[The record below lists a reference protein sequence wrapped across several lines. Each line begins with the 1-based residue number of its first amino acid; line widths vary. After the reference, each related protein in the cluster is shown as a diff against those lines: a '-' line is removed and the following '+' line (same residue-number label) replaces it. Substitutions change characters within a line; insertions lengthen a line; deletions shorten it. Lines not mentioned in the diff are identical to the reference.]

1 MAGVGLAVGFTLTA
15 CDRGGNADAAANSP
29 SSTAP
34 ESSRPSA
41 SAPSAVPVPPTGS
54 AARPSEANPSDAA
67 LANAAAP
74 SAAPSDEQPPTD
86 APRVYALTR
95 NVWIRSGP
103 TSETQWIGALW
114 FGGSVRLRGDEHVS
128 GAGCGG
134 DWRAVEPRGWVC
146 VDGQRATLDPN
157 DALLRKLYPS
167 RPRVETAWPHRYAL
181 VERDIPRYEHLL
193 PLEAG
198 AQPSAALELLPGS
211 LPKGLSERRTR
222 MVARSAMAYVREA
235 THGDSTLL
243 LAADL
248 SWVRKSDVT
257 PVEPVTFSGVK
268 LEGAFQLPLG
278 FASHDAGKAFVR
290 RAEGAFDLVPSPFLR
305 LSPISLTG
313 KSERVERATYYETT
327 NKDAAGVRLWIS
339 DDSSVIATQAEK
351 TPWGTPLT
359 EPLPTALVEGRAA
372 ATGAPPRH
380 TWLDVS
386 ILGGF
391 LVAYEGTRPVYAT
404 MISAGRG
411 GRPTPGRDPLETAST
426 PVGRFSVTG
435 KFKTATMESS
445 STPIVHGDVP
455 WTQNFSGPH
464 AIHSAY
470 WHDDWGNLKSA
481 GCVNVAPI
489 DGKWLFEFT
498 EPSVPDG
505 WHSVRHVSRY
515 GGSTEVVIHE

>member
-1 MAGVGLAVGFTLTA
+1 MKWSPRGACIALVLSLPA
-15 CDRGGNADAAANSP
+15 CDRSVSTTSNAAP
-29 SSTAP
+29 TIGST
-34 ESSRPSA
+34 SPSA
-41 SAPSAVPVPPTGS
+41 SATAPAASSAPVAPGAPAVAS
-54 AARPSEANPSDAA
+54 PDASP
-67 LANAAAP
+67 LP
-74 SAAPSDEQPPTD
+74 DEPPTD

-103 TSETQWIGALW
+103 TTDTQWLGALW
-114 FGGSVRLRGDEHVS
+114 FGGSVRLRGDEHVA

-134 DWRAVEPRGWVC
+134 EWRAVEPRGWVC
-146 VDGQRATLDPN
+146 VDGERATLDPN
-157 DALLRKLYPS
+157 DPVLRKLYAL
-167 RPRVETAWPHRYAL
+167 RPRVETPWPHRYAL
-181 VERDIPRYEHLL
+181 VERDIRRFEHLL
-193 PLEAG
+193 PLPTG
-198 AQPSAALELLPGS
+198 APPSSALELPPS
-211 LPKGLSERRTR
+211 PLPKGLSERRTR

-235 THGDSTLL
+235 THGDAALL

-268 LEGAFQLPLG
+268 LDEALQLPLG
-278 FASHDAGKAFVR
+278 FASHEDGKTFVR
-290 RAEGAFDLVPSPFLR
+290 AREGHFEAVASPFAR
-305 LSPISLTG
+305 LSPIALTG
-313 KSERVERATYYETT
+313 KSERATRATYYETKT
-327 NKDAAGVRLWIS
+327 KDAAGEPLWIS
-339 DDSSVIATQAEK
+339 DRSSVIATRAVK
-351 TPWGTPLT
+351 TPWGTSLD
-359 EPLPTALVEGRAA
+359 EPLPSALVDAK
-372 ATGAPPRH
+372 ATSSATSTNGATPPRH
-380 TWLDVS
+380 TWLDIS

-391 LVAYEGTRPVYAT
+391 LVAYEGTRPVYVT

-426 PVGRFSVTG
+426 PLGRFSVNG

-505 WHSVRHVSRY
+505 WHSVRYVSRY
-515 GGSTEVVIHE
+515 GGSTEVVIRE

>member
-1 MAGVGLAVGFTLTA
+1 MKGTGSAVWLGLTLCLSA
-15 CDRGGNADAAANSP
+15 CDRSAGAAAETKPAATSTAANS
-29 SSTAP
+29 SKAP
-34 ESSRPSA
+34 
-41 SAPSAVPVPPTGS
+41 GQG
-54 AARPSEANPSDAA
+54 
-67 LANAAAP
+67 AAP
-74 SAAPSDEQPPTD
+74 SEPVPGAAASAGAPIASAIVPEAPPTDAPPTD

-103 TSETQWIGALW
+103 TSETQWLGALW
-114 FGGSVRLRGDEHVS
+114 FGGSVRLRGEERVP

-146 VDGQRATLDPN
+146 VDGERATLDPN
-157 DALLRKLYPS
+157 DAVLRKLYPE
-167 RPRVETAWPHRYAL
+167 RPRVETAWPHSYAL

-193 PLEAG
+193 PLPAG
-198 AQPSAALELLPGS
+198 APPSAALELLPAS
-211 LPKGLSERRTR
+211 LPKGLSERRNR
-222 MVARSAMAYVREA
+222 MVARSAMAYVRSA
-235 THGDSTLL
+235 THGDATLL

-248 SWVRKSDVT
+248 SWVRQSDVT

-268 LEGAFQLPLG
+268 LEGALHLPLG
-278 FASHDAGKAFVR
+278 FASHANGKAFVR
-290 RAEGAFDLVPSPFLR
+290 RGDGAFDLAPSPFAR
-305 LSPISLTG
+305 LSPITLTG
-313 KSERVERATYYETT
+313 KSERVERETYYETT
-327 NKDAAGVRLWIS
+327 TNDAGGTALWIS
-339 DDSSVIATQAEK
+339 NGSSVIATPAVK
-351 TPWGTPLT
+351 TPWGTTLD
-359 EPLPTALVEGRAA
+359 EPLPAALTEAA
-372 ATGAPPRH
+372 PATSGAPPRH

-386 ILGGF
+386 ILGGY
-391 LVAYEGTRPVYAT
+391 LVAYEGTRAVYAT

-426 PVGRFSVTG
+426 PVGRFTVTG

-505 WHSVRHVSRY
+505 WHSVRAVSRY

>member
-1 MAGVGLAVGFTLTA
+1 MLASRSACVALALSLPA
-15 CDRGGNADAAANSP
+15 CDRSTGATASTKATASSAPASATTSAAPPAAP
-29 SSTAP
+29 SASA
-34 ESSRPSA
+34 SAAPSA
-41 SAPSAVPVPPTGS
+41 SAPASS
-54 AARPSEANPSDAA
+54 
-67 LANAAAP
+67 NATP
-74 SAAPSDEQPPTD
+74 LDLPPTD
-86 APRVYALTR
+86 APRIYALTR

-103 TSETQWIGALW
+103 TTDTQWLGALW
-114 FGGSVRLRGDEHVS
+114 FGGSVRLRGDEQVA

-134 DWRAVEPRGWVC
+134 KWRAVEPRGWVC
-146 VDGQRATLDPN
+146 VDGERATLDPN
-157 DALLRKLYPS
+157 DAKLRKLYPL

-181 VERDIPRYEHLL
+181 VERGIPRYEHLPPL
-193 PLEAG
+193 PAN
-198 AQPSAALELLPGS
+198 AAPSPALELLPTP

-235 THGDSTLL
+235 AHGDSSLL

-268 LEGAFQLPLG
+268 LGESLHLPLG
-278 FASHDAGKAFVR
+278 FASHDDGKAFVR
-290 RAEGAFDLVPSPFLR
+290 RGEGQFDELASPFAR
-305 LSPISLTG
+305 LSPIALTG
-313 KSERVERATYYETT
+313 KSERVERVTYYETT
-327 NKDAAGVRLWIS
+327 TQDAAGSPLWIS
-339 DDSSVIATQAEK
+339 DRSSVIATRATK
-351 TPWGTPLT
+351 TPWGTSLD
-359 EPLPTALVEGRAA
+359 EPLPVALTEAHASSKRAP
-372 ATGAPPRH
+372 TIDSTPPRH
-380 TWLDVS
+380 TWLDIS

-426 PVGRFSVTG
+426 PLGRFSVNG

-498 EPSVPDG
+498 EPPVPDG
-505 WHSVRHVSRY
+505 WHSVRYVSRY
-515 GGSTEVVIHE
+515 GGSTEVVIRE